1 MKSMMSV
8 EKSISAIETASSHSA
23 IPISPVAALCLMMV
37 TFRERE
43 IIVAPRRKLVMIVN
57 LKLAASASNLGGSE
71 GFGRTEPTRAIGLI
85 RRNSIQSLGHSSYH
99 SSISGIFAHR
109 FQNSDENQE

>member
-1 MKSMMSV
+1 MD
-8 EKSISAIETASSHSA
+8 
-23 IPISPVAALCLMMV
+23 

-71 GFGRTEPTRAIGLI
+71 GFGERSPLVP
-85 RRNSIQSLGHSSYH
+85 
-99 SSISGIFAHR
+99 
-109 FQNSDENQE
+109 